1 MDEIEWDYEDLK
13 KALLDSAKDY
23 DRIVK
28 NMNRDDSKHRE
39 EESPSKE

>member
-13 KALLDSAKDY
+13 KALLDSARDY

-28 NMNRDDSKHRE
+28 HMNQDDSKHRE